1 MKPVFQTIAGDPTTI
16 CFQACLASI
25 LEIPMERVPR
35 YGAANQLSLYRA
47 WLEHLG
53 LDLVIANFADRPE
66 LAPHTFSI
74 RCGRGLQGG
83 SHAVVAHRGRVVH
96 DPMSGRDPYLKECHC
111 DMVIVPREPQRWP
124 ALAELRP
131 ST

>member
-1 MKPVFQTIAGDPTTI
+1 MKPVFQALKGQPDSI

-25 LEIPMERVPR
+25 LELPLERVPR

-47 WLEHLG
+47 WLERLG
-53 LDLVIANFADRPE
+53 LDLVIADFAARPE

-74 RCGRGLQGG
+74 RCGRGPQGG
-83 SHAVVAHRGRVVH
+83 SHAVVAHRGRIVH
-96 DPMSGRDPYLKECHC
+96 DPMGGKEPYLRDYHC
-111 DMVIVPREPQRWP
+111 DMVVVPREPQDWP